1 MASAKRLLAAQSW
14 SVEYMGDAIDDA
26 REVDG
31 VWYRRDIITRK
42 FAQIVLQHRVVPLF
56 ENPRPSATLKFP

>member
-1 MASAKRLLAAQSW
+1 VACAKRLLAAQSW

-26 REVDG
+26 RKVDS
-31 VWYRRDIITRK
+31 VWYRRDIITGK

-56 ENPRPSATLKFP
+56 ENPPPGATLKFP